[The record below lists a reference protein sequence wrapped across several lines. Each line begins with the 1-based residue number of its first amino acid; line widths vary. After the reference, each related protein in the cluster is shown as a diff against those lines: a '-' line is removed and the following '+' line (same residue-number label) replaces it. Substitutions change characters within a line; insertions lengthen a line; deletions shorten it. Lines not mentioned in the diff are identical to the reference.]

1 MLENEAS
8 HYLRTFSL
16 SSDIYLFSLCVK
28 LNVYLLE
35 VLDIKLCPSKFY
47 L

>member
-1 MLENEAS
+1 MFAEENALEISIICE
-8 HYLRTFSL
+8 HFSL

-35 VLDIKLCPSKFY
+35 VLYIKL
-47 L
+47 